1 MTRENRDDGCLSK
14 RRQAGNFSFF
24 GSFNSVLLS
33 GQRTAIFSPLSTFS
47 AKLIGP
53 LGGFKGSY

>member
-1 MTRENRDDGCLSK
+1 MFEQKKTG
-14 RRQAGNFSFF
+14 RQFQLF